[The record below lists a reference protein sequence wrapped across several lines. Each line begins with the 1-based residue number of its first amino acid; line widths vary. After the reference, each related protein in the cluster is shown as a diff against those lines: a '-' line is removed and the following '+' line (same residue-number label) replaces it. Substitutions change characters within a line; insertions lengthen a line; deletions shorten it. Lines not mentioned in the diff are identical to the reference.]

1 MGPGAK
7 QKIFREGTMKAEKA
21 GALILLAFCLAY
33 GIAATQIPL
42 TFIAMKE
49 SFNAR
54 TMPYALSIIGI
65 LLSTAILILPASA
78 GEGKERFTE
87 VFKGLDWTRVGL
99 LVAIMIFYGLTL
111 RFLGFVISS
120 TLFLLGGFYILGERR
135 RWLLILGSVPLVLF
149 IWFLMSK
156 ILGMYIAPGEIFY
169 LMGII

>member
-1 MGPGAK
+1 
-7 QKIFREGTMKAEKA
+7 MKAEKA

>member
-1 MGPGAK
+1 
-7 QKIFREGTMKAEKA
+7 MKKEKA
-21 GALILLAFCLAY
+21 GALIVLAFSAAY
-33 GIAATQIPL
+33 GLAATKIPL
-42 TFIAMKE
+42 TFLAMKE

-65 LLSTAILILPASA
+65 VLSLAILVFPVKADKEE
-78 GEGKERFTE
+78 EGFTG

-99 LVAIMIFYGLTL
+99 LVGMMIFYGFTL

-120 TLFLLGGFYILGERR
+120 IIFLLSGFYILGERR
-135 RWLLILGSVPLVLF
+135 KWLLFVGSVPLVLF

-169 LMGII
+169 MMGIL

>member
-1 MGPGAK
+1 
-7 QKIFREGTMKAEKA
+7 MKKEKA
-21 GALILLAFCLAY
+21 GALIVLAFSAAY
-33 GIAATQIPL
+33 GLAATKIPL
-42 TFIAMKE
+42 TFLAMKE

-65 LLSTAILILPASA
+65 VLSLAILFFPVKADKEE
-78 GEGKERFTE
+78 EGFTD

-99 LVAIMIFYGLTL
+99 LVGMMIFYGFTL

-120 TLFLLGGFYILGERR
+120 IIFLLSGFYILGERR
-135 RWLLILGSVPLVLF
+135 KWLLFVGSVPLVLF

-169 LMGII
+169 MMGIL

>member
-1 MGPGAK
+1 
-7 QKIFREGTMKAEKA
+7 MKAEKA
-21 GALILLAFCLAY
+21 GALILLAFSLAY

-135 RWLLILGSVPLVLF
+135 KWLLLLGSVPLVLF

>member
-1 MGPGAK
+1 
-7 QKIFREGTMKAEKA
+7 MKAEKA
-21 GALILLAFCLAY
+21 GAVILLAFSVAY

-54 TMPYALSIIGI
+54 TMPYALSVIGI
-65 LLSTAILILPASA
+65 LLSIAILILPASA

-87 VFKGLDWTRVGL
+87 VFKNLDWNRVGL
-99 LVAIMIFYGLTL
+99 LIAMMIFYGVTL

-120 TLFLLGGFYILGERR
+120 TIFLLSGFYILGERR
-135 RWLLILGSVPLVLF
+135 KWLLFVGSVPLVLF
-149 IWFLMSK
+149 IWVLMSK

>member
-1 MGPGAK
+1 MN
-7 QKIFREGTMKAEKA
+7 TEKA
-21 GALILLAFCLAY
+21 GALILLAFSTAY
-33 GIAATQIPL
+33 GLAATRIPL
-42 TFIAMKE
+42 TFLAMKE

-65 LLSTAILILPASA
+65 LLSIAILISPTKS
-78 GEGKERFTE
+78 GDEKERFTD

-99 LVAIMIFYGLTL
+99 LVAMMVFYGLTL

-120 TLFLLGGFYILGERR
+120 IIFLLGGFYILGERR
-135 RWLLILGSVPLVLF
+135 KWLLFTGSVPLVLF

-169 LMGII
+169 MIGIL